1 MFETTLKGTE
11 LPMEAFIGWAHTLK
25 CLSREPYFNP
35 MYVQAQDWKGEKSF
49 RGHLVIAHPLTSS
62 PCIWQT
68 ENSCSHFSKVL
79 KSTTLDHVH
88 SYSKLNQPSDWWG
101 QDEVAQLVG
110 LFQTKCKVVGLFQ
123 TKCKAAK
130 NRSWSS
136 VLIWCAGLEWDSNM
150 PWPTCSNKVYLQK
163 QHQFHTFANILWSI
177 VAKNRS
183 WCAAL
188 MCWSGIQTRNQ
199 KGQRAVWGKSFPQ
212 VSCFR
217 ATWWKELIFS
227 NLLYKHA
234 SNQMFGWPDQMN

>member
-35 MYVQAQDWKGEKSF
+35 IYVQAQVWKGEKSF

-79 KSTTLDHVH
+79 KSTSLHHVH
-88 SYSKLNQPSDWWG
+88 SYSKLNQPADWWG
-101 QDEVAQLVG
+101 QDEVAQLVEW
-110 LFQTKCKVVGLFQ
+110 FQTKCKVVGLFQ

-136 VLIWCAGLEWDSNM
+136 VLILMCRSGIV
-150 PWPTCSNKVYLQK
+150 TCLDQLVLIKYICRSW

-183 WCAAL
+183 WCAGL
-188 MCWSGIQTRNQ
+188 MCSDVG
-199 KGQRAVWGKSFPQ
+199 
-212 VSCFR
+212 
-217 ATWWKELIFS
+217 
-227 NLLYKHA
+227 
-234 SNQMFGWPDQMN
+234 